1 MTLFIVPLWL
11 SYSVPSQVAI
21 ADQSNASAVL
31 VDVPQESPS
40 SVQPQSEAQSEDLN
54 ASDDTSDMSK
64 EGNARPDE
72 ALPAALP
79 VRYDGS
85 DGSDASDATH
95 QGSDVYCV
103 FLPLLT
109 GGSGTTTT
117 QSNSVASH
125 SAGSA
130 INCLSAP
137 PATILRSS
145 PSNGEDGVAVTRE
158 TIIEFS
164 DPIDP
169 DSVSDTAIS
178 AQFGGH
184 TLATRLHISAD
195 NSTVT
200 LFYNEALPA
209 SARVRVTIDGEQLFD
224 ANGNPVD
231 VDGDG
236 SAGGTTTIDF
246 DTLSLTVIEGT
257 SVCGRV
263 FASELD
269 TSDRGTSVNVP
280 LQGVTITVDGME
292 DTLRTTT
299 DSKGNFCLDPAPA
312 GRFFVHIDGRTA
324 TNGVPE
330 GTYYPFVGKA
340 WESTIGQETNVGTA
354 HLPLVPDGT
363 LQPVSQTEETTI
375 NLAPS
380 VLEQFPEFADVS
392 ITVPANALYSDDGT
406 RGGSVGIA
414 PVPPDRLPGQLP
426 EELNFPVVIT
436 VQTDGAT
443 NFDQPAPVCFP
454 NLPDPDTGETLAAG
468 EKSALFSFN
477 HDTGRWEI
485 AGSMTVSE
493 DGTLI
498 CADEGVGVRAPGWHG
513 SQPGSD
519 GQGEPPIDD
528 SGGDDG
534 DNDKCQDTPTDIKK
548 IVYDFAKQGWDCAKD
563 LTKIKKGVKCLVDGV
578 ITATD
583 LAVDINS
590 LIQKLTSDEEVTI
603 EDIKSV
609 LDQIKSHKSKL
620 EELVQC
626 AAEQSPIGRGRAAFS
641 CLKNILA
648 TAEGLCDDVNN
659 SPEECSSFIT
669 RYICEGLGELNR
681 LLSRI
686 DDLLSIA
693 EAKKKELIATAIDA
707 AFNELERLVEEIEN
721 NRLNTS
727 TLSPVDDTLTPE
739 ERQLLLE
746 AATVMQTEVEI
757 FVQAGDFAEPLGES
771 LANLEAN
778 ITERL
783 ELATE
788 DILEEGALVES
799 TYFYMIEFEEFTLRG
814 ESSAQGTID
823 AIMPPDSD
831 YFLAVYH
838 PVSNAYGDIRGI
850 TAGNGEVTE
859 LFQVVLEDPSLLT
872 DTDSEGL
879 ADVAELVIGT
889 NPENPDTDGDGIDD
903 GAEVQQGTN
912 PLDGLIVQTGIIA
925 SVDTPGTALDVCAL
939 NDIAAVADSGAGVSV
954 FNVFNGMNPSIIA
967 QVDTQGNAQAVA
979 CAGDLIAVADGE
991 AGLAIID
998 ISDPPAARV
1007 IHQIELDGRAQTVAA
1022 GGNLAYVGTSDGK
1035 VAIVELSSGAGLYGL
1050 TFSEAVDDVAL
1061 SGDELYVLTASS
1073 LFIYGTSSEGL
1084 QQIGR
1089 LPVSGS
1095 PAPLEVGRKLFVG
1108 GNLAYV
1114 GYFTGYSVIDVSDST
1129 TPQLIGSSPETQAA
1143 MHDIV
1148 ANGSGLVLGTTS
1160 FAGPST
1166 LAVSLYDGS
1175 DPTDVT
1181 QFITSFDTP
1190 GAARA
1195 LAIYNGLAYVAD
1207 QAGMQVINYLA
1218 YDSQGVP
1225 PTIALASNVPGND
1238 VAEGRLVRVTADV
1251 SDDVQVR
1258 NVEFYLDGKRIA
1270 TDGTFPFE
1278 YRFPAPSLSTQ
1289 STFTVT
1295 ARAKDTGGNS
1305 TESNVLTIN
1314 VIPDTEPPTV
1324 AVVAP
1329 VAGEFFT
1336 RLDSGIPVK
1345 VNATDN
1351 VRVAD
1356 LSFKVNGTP
1365 VSAIRVSLNTY
1376 EVAMPATIGTYQI
1389 SVVATDGAGLSAES
1403 TPISVEVIDFEVGD
1417 QLEAKIDYSGDLDRY
1432 AFSAEAGQVV
1442 FFDWQSGANFNWQ
1455 WQLVD
1460 SAGTVIFNQ
1469 DLRSDPGAHTLELGG
1484 TYTMIIGNR
1493 QREHT
1498 GGYRL
1503 QLLQA
1508 PPPDEFTIAI
1518 GDVVS
1523 DGVPESG
1530 AGQIEQPGAVD
1541 LYTFSATAGQR
1552 VFFDWQADLNF
1563 GDGWRWQVMD
1573 SAGTV
1578 IFDKSSLS
1586 DDPGTYQLELGGTY
1600 TMMISAPQNDDPG
1613 TYQFQLLQVP
1623 QADEFSIAIGDVVS
1637 NGLPA
1642 SGAGNIEQPA
1652 AVDLYTFSATAGQL
1666 LYFDLQAGANS
1677 NWRWQ
1682 LTDSSGALIFNRRFS
1697 DDPGAY
1703 TLSLGGTYTMRIGN
1717 EQSDNTGTY
1726 QFQLFNV
1733 PPPQEFSIAIGDIV
1747 SDGDPA
1753 PGAAHIEKP
1762 AALDAYTFEASAG
1775 QLVYFDLQAGFNQ
1788 NWRWQLADSTGRV
1801 IFNQSFPADP
1811 GAYKLQLGG
1820 TYTMIIGNLN
1830 SDDTGAYQFQL
1841 LPAPEPDLFGIA
1853 LGDVVSNGV
1862 PAAGAGNLEAPAAQ
1876 DIYTFNAP
1884 SGELVFFDL
1893 QTGANQ
1899 NWQWELQN
1907 SDGTSIFN
1915 RRFLSD
1921 PGSYTLEISGTYT
1934 VTVSNL
1940 NSDETGSY
1948 RFKLWDVPPP
1958 EEFTI
1963 AIGDVV
1969 SNGVPEAGAGNIEQ
1983 PAALDRYTFL
1993 ATAGQVVYFDWQG
2006 ESNSNWQWKV
2016 TDSAGTVIFERT
2028 ISDDP
2033 GAYTLELGATYTMII
2048 GNQNSDETGTYQF
2061 QLLDVPAPEAFSIAI
2076 GDVVSDGVPQAGAGN
2091 IEEPGSLDRYTFEAE
2106 AGQVLFFD
2114 WQSEFNS
2121 SWRWQLLDSAGTAIF
2136 NRSLFGDPG
2145 AHTLESGGTYT
2156 MIIGNQDSDDTGTYQ
2171 LQLLLVPAA
2180 QTFSIAIGDVVS
2192 DGVPQAGAGNIEEPG
2207 ALDIYTFSA
2216 TAGQEVFF
2224 DWQGESNSNWRWK
2237 LEDSDGT
2244 VIFEQNL
2251 SNDPGTHIL
2260 ELGGTY
2266 RMIVGNQNS
2275 DETGTYQ
2282 FELRGAGQSNTFQ
2295 INIGDVVSDGVPAP
2309 GAGNIEE
2316 PGALDSY
2323 TFEAT
2328 AGQVVYFDLQEGFNN
2343 DWRWIVEDSQG
2354 NVIFTQDF
2362 RNDPGSYELEL
2373 GGTYTMTIGN
2383 QNSDHTGTYK
2393 FQLLA
2398 FRQR

>member
-1 MTLFIVPLWL
+1 
-11 SYSVPSQVAI
+11 
-21 ADQSNASAVL
+21 
-31 VDVPQESPS
+31 
-40 SVQPQSEAQSEDLN
+40 
-54 ASDDTSDMSK
+54 
-64 EGNARPDE
+64 
-72 ALPAALP
+72 
-79 VRYDGS
+79 
-85 DGSDASDATH
+85 
-95 QGSDVYCV
+95 
-103 FLPLLT
+103 
-109 GGSGTTTT
+109 
-117 QSNSVASH
+117 
-125 SAGSA
+125 
-130 INCLSAP
+130 
-137 PATILRSS
+137 
-145 PSNGEDGVAVTRE
+145 
-158 TIIEFS
+158 
-164 DPIDP
+164 
-169 DSVSDTAIS
+169 
-178 AQFGGH
+178 
-184 TLATRLHISAD
+184 
-195 NSTVT
+195 
-200 LFYNEALPA
+200 
-209 SARVRVTIDGEQLFD
+209 
-224 ANGNPVD
+224 
-231 VDGDG
+231 
-236 SAGGTTTIDF
+236 
-246 DTLSLTVIEGT
+246 
-257 SVCGRV
+257 
-263 FASELD
+263 
-269 TSDRGTSVNVP
+269 
-280 LQGVTITVDGME
+280 
-292 DTLRTTT
+292 
-299 DSKGNFCLDPAPA
+299 
-312 GRFFVHIDGRTA
+312 
-324 TNGVPE
+324 
-330 GTYYPFVGKA
+330 
-340 WESTIGQETNVGTA
+340 
-354 HLPLVPDGT
+354 
-363 LQPVSQTEETTI
+363 
-375 NLAPS
+375 
-380 VLEQFPEFADVS
+380 
-392 ITVPANALYSDDGT
+392 
-406 RGGSVGIA
+406 
-414 PVPPDRLPGQLP
+414 
-426 EELNFPVVIT
+426 

-454 NLPDPDTGETLAAG
+454 NLPDPDTGDPLAAG

-519 GQGEPPIDD
+519 GQAEPPVVPPEEDP
-528 SGGDDG
+528 
-534 DNDKCQDTPTDIKK
+534 DNWSNNNSDPSDPDTPYNKQFDCLNQKTCDSRSEPSEEPNWAEGFPKYMFDYI
-548 IVYDFAKQGWDCAKD
+548 AKQGHPSSKMSCNSGEARVDCIDRIGKHHVEKELKPGFESYCREIRGADNYESLRDQWRSDHNTFLREVVEPCFKELLQPED
-563 LTKIKKGVKCLVDGV
+563 FPWYVEAFGSTYIKRE
-578 ITATD
+578 AR
-583 LAVDINS
+583 S
-590 LIQKLTSDEEVTI
+590 LREEVI
-603 EDIKSV
+603 IK
-609 LDQIKSHKSKL
+609 
-620 EELVQC
+620 
-626 AAEQSPIGRGRAAFS
+626 
-641 CLKNILA
+641 
-648 TAEGLCDDVNN
+648 CD
-659 SPEECSSFIT
+659 T
-669 RYICEGLGELNR
+669 G
-681 LLSRI
+681 RI
-686 DDLLSIA
+686 DDPRVQTSLLTTTSWQGLPPPLTQ
-693 EAKKKELIATAIDA
+693 EELYS
-707 AFNELERLVEEIEN
+707 EEISEN
-721 NRLNTS
+721 TTLEVDGLDLFFMEVGTTIQLIVTKDGDDITASS
-727 TLSPVDDTLTPE
+727 T
-739 ERQLLLE
+739 
-746 AATVMQTEVEI
+746 
-757 FVQAGDFAEPLGES
+757 
-771 LANLEAN
+771 
-778 ITERL
+778 
-783 ELATE
+783 
-788 DILEEGALVES
+788 
-799 TYFYMIEFEEFTLRG
+799 
-814 ESSAQGTID
+814 GTQ
-823 AIMPPDSD
+823 
-831 YFLAVYH
+831 YFLAVED
-838 PVSNAYGDIRGI
+838 DIATI
-850 TAGNGEVTE
+850 
-859 LFQVVLEDPSLLT
+859 S
-872 DTDSEGL
+872 SEGL
-879 ADVAELVIGT
+879 LSVLSTPRPHPSARPLLYVTVTNGDDIGVGQFSIVDVDTDGDLIVDSYETKVGLNPNVT
-889 NPENPDTDGDGIDD
+889 NSLDSDIDGDGLTDLTEVTLNAQPTIADTDGDGIDDGTEVQFQTGVLNPSIASLIPQETPHYFALQNLDTDLILRGLTSNSGRLSNLNLAANTRYRVWMLQPETLLIGMTNFDTASSGTTVTLPPIVLGASTSLDLDNDGLPNDTEFVVGTNANNPDTDDDGISD

-912 PLDGLIVQTGIIA
+912 PLDGLAVTTGIIA

-939 NDIAAVADSGAGVSV
+939 NDIAAVADSEAGMSV

-1050 TFSEAVDDVAL
+1050 TFSEAVHDVAL

-1073 LFIYGTSSEGL
+1073 LFIYGTSSGGVEELGS
-1084 QQIGR
+1084 

-1114 GYFTGYSVIDVSDST
+1114 GYFTGYSVIDVSDPT
-1129 TPQLIGSSPETQAA
+1129 IPQLIGSPPETQAA

-1166 LAVSLYDGS
+1166 LAVSLYDSS

-1181 QFITSFDTP
+1181 QFMTSFDTP

-1207 QAGMQVINYLA
+1207 QAGMQVVNYLA

-1225 PTIALASNVPGND
+1225 PTIALTSNVAGNE
-1238 VAEGRLVRVTADV
+1238 VAEGGLVRVTADV

-1258 NVEFYLDGKRIA
+1258 NVEFYLDGNRIA
-1270 TDGTFPFE
+1270 IDGTFPFE

-1289 STFTVT
+1289 STFTVM
-1295 ARAKDTGGNS
+1295 ARAKDTGGNT
-1305 TESNVLTIN
+1305 TESNLLTVN

-1324 AVVAP
+1324 AVVEP
-1329 VAGEFFT
+1329 VVGEFFT

-1356 LSFKVNGTP
+1356 LSFKVDGTP

-1417 QLEAKIDYSGDLDRY
+1417 QLSGKIDYSGDLDRY

-1442 FFDWQSGANFNWQ
+1442 FFDWQSQANSNWR

-1460 SAGTVIFNQ
+1460 SAGTIIFNQ

-1498 GGYRL
+1498 GSYRL

-1523 DGVPESG
+1523 NGVPESG
-1530 AGQIEQPGAVD
+1530 AGNIEQPGAVD
-1541 LYTFSATAGQR
+1541 LYTFQAEAGQR

-1563 GDGWRWQVMD
+1563 GDGWRWQVID

-1586 DDPGTYQLELGGTY
+1586 DDPGAYLLELGGTY
-1600 TMMISAPQNDDPG
+1600 TMKISAPQNDDPG
-1613 TYQFQLLQVP
+1613 TYQFQLLHVP
-1623 QADEFSIAIGDVVS
+1623 QPDEFSIAIGDVVS
-1637 NGLPA
+1637 DGVPA

-1652 AVDLYTFSATAGQL
+1652 AIDLYTFEATAGQL
-1666 LYFDLQAGANS
+1666 VYFDLQAGANR
-1677 NWRWQ
+1677 NWLWQ
-1682 LTDSSGALIFNRRFS
+1682 LTDSTGSVIFNRQFS

-1717 EQSDNTGTY
+1717 YQSDNTGTY
-1726 QFQLFNV
+1726 QFQLLNV

-1753 PGAAHIEKP
+1753 PGAGNIEKP
-1762 AALDAYTFEASAG
+1762 GALDAYTFDASAG

-1788 NWRWQLADSTGRV
+1788 NWRWQLADSTGNV
-1801 IFNQSFPADP
+1801 IFNQSLFADP
-1811 GAYKLQLGG
+1811 GAYTLELGG
-1820 TYTMIIGNLN
+1820 AYTMIIGNLN
-1830 SDDTGAYQFQL
+1830 SDDSGTYQFQL
-1841 LPAPEPDLFGIA
+1841 LAAPEPDIFGIA

-1862 PAAGAGNLEAPAAQ
+1862 PAGGAGNLEAPAAQ

-1884 SGELVFFDL
+1884 SGEFVFFDL

-1899 NWQWELQN
+1899 NWQWELQD

-1915 RRFLSD
+1915 RSFSSD
-1921 PGSYTLEISGTYT
+1921 PGAYTLEISGTYT

-1993 ATAGQVVYFDWQG
+1993 ATAGQVVYFDWQ
-2006 ESNSNWQWKV
+2006 SQFNSNWRWQLV
-2016 TDSAGTVIFERT
+2016 DSAGTVIFER
-2028 ISDDP
+2028 SVSSDP
-2033 GAYTLELGATYTMII
+2033 GAYTLELGGTYTMII
-2048 GNQNSDETGTYQF
+2048 GNQNSDDTGTYQF
-2061 QLLDVPAPEAFSIAI
+2061 QLLDVPAPDAFNIAI

-2091 IEEPGSLDRYTFEAE
+2091 IEEPGSLDRYAFEAS

-2136 NRSLFGDPG
+2136 NRGLSSDPG
-2145 AHTLESGGTYT
+2145 AHTLELGGTYT
-2156 MIIGNQDSDDTGTYQ
+2156 MIIGNQNSEETGTYQ
-2171 LQLLLVPAA
+2171 LQLLEVPAA

-2207 ALDIYTFSA
+2207 ALDIYTFNA

-2237 LEDSDGT
+2237 LENSDGT

-2266 RMIVGNQNS
+2266 TMIIGNQNS

-2282 FELRGAGQSNTFQ
+2282 FELRDPGQSNAFQ

-2316 PGALDSY
+2316 PGSLDSY

-2328 AGQVVYFDLQEGFNN
+2328 AGQVVYFDLQEGFND
-2343 DWRWIVEDSQG
+2343 DWRWKLEDSQG
-2354 NVIFTQDF
+2354 TVIFNQLF

-2373 GGTYTMTIGN
+2373 GGTYSMTIGN
-2383 QNSDHTGTYK
+2383 QNSDHTGTYQ

-2398 FRQR
+2398 FRRSALAP